1 MKDGSTTGAQAM
13 FYRCYA
19 TESSQNVSIVV
30 QVNVHARG
38 RDGSSSRY
46 VMHLAGSPESC
57 ERFISHVVPSSQQY
71 YLFLNL
77 AELLVRVE
85 PLSEAFTSSTAGAA
99 T

>member
-57 ERFISHVVPSSQQY
+57 EGFISHIVPPSQQY

-85 PLSEAFTSSTAGAA
+85 PLSEAFTSSTTGAA

>member
-1 MKDGSTTGAQAM
+1 MKDGSIWSTDAM
-13 FYRCYA
+13 LQSRNA
-19 TESSQNVSIVV
+19 SIVV

-46 VMHLAGSPESC
+46 IMHLAGSPDSC
-57 ERFISHVVPSSQQY
+57 EGFISHVVQC